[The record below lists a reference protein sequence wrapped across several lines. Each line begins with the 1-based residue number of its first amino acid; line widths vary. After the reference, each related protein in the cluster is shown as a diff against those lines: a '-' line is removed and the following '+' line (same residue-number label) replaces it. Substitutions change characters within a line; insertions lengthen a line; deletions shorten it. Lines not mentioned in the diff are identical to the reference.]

1 MEENKKQ
8 IQKDKFKVYYKA
20 YYEANKERI
29 KEYQQEHV
37 VCGNCNKNI
46 TKWNWNKH
54 SKTKGHM
61 KKVEYSLAEK
71 NFLETMNNL
80 QKELDRLKDDETL
93 QEQQDN

>member
-20 YYEANKERI
+20 YYDANKERI

-37 VCGNCNKNI
+37 ICGNCNKHI

-54 SKTKGHM
+54 SKTKGHI
-61 KKVEYSLAEK
+61 KKLEYALAE
-71 NFLETMNNL
+71 NDFQETIKNL
-80 QKELDRLKDDETL
+80 QKELDRL
-93 QEQQDN
+93 QEQ